1 MPTRVISQTI
11 DLTDPN
17 ESVTKYITK
26 IDQNGITVHPENN
39 DSRVQI
45 NSDGIE
51 FFKTD
56 KSLAAYGTDV
66 RIGDEN
72 GFYVKMTNQRLSFYD
87 KDTEVAYISNN
98 QLYITKSV
106 VLKQMDVGTPM
117 ENAHGGQWSWKVR
130 ENANGLNNL
139 QLKWIG

>member
-51 FFKTD
+51 
-56 KSLAAYGTDV
+56 S
-66 RIGDEN
+66 
-72 GFYVKMTNQRLSFYD
+72 
-87 KDTEVAYISNN
+87 
-98 QLYITKSV
+98 
-106 VLKQMDVGTPM
+106 
-117 ENAHGGQWSWKVR
+117 
-130 ENANGLNNL
+130 
-139 QLKWIG
+139 